1 MRTFIAIEIP
11 SEIKSAL
18 TELQKELRRAGAE
31 VSWTKPEN
39 FHLTLIFLG
48 EVDEMRIKEV
58 ERICVDSSREFRPF
72 LLSLGATGV
81 FPNSRQPRVLWA
93 GLSGDVEI
101 VVEIKRRLEEN
112 LALIGFEPEGKVW
125 RPHLTIGRLKSNRN
139 TRDLLE
145 LADAYTLPALSF
157 TVSEI
162 VLMKSELHPAG
173 SIYTGIVKAR
183 LGGDE

>member
-18 TELQKELRRAGAE
+18 TALQNELRRAGAD

-39 FHLTLIFLG
+39 IHLTLNFLG
-48 EVDEMRIKEV
+48 EVDESRIGEV
-58 ERICVDSSREFRPF
+58 EKVCVDSAHEFQPF
-72 LLSLGATGV
+72 ALGLGGAGV

-93 GLSGDVEI
+93 GLSGNIEKTA
-101 VVEIKRRLEEN
+101 ELRGRLEDRLE
-112 LALIGFEPEGKVW
+112 LIGFEREGKDFQ
-125 RPHLTIGRLKSNRN
+125 PHLTIGRVKSNRK
-139 TRDLLE
+139 TRELLA
-145 LADAYTLPALSF
+145 LMDARPLPALSF

-173 SIYTGIVKAR
+173 AR
-183 LGGDE
+183 YSRIARASLS